1 MTDSSP
7 AVRRGGGQSLK
18 AVGDGHHCR
27 SSSPQGIESPQRSL
41 FSNGGADVQRGF
53 DFDQPSAG
61 GDSPFPLRPVPK
73 ANGGVRLAENP
84 RLQVFHG
91 DNVAA
96 LARLPAGQTD
106 LIYIDPPFNTG
117 KTQRRQQITAVQS
130 RTGDRIGF
138 QGRRYTTS
146 VIGTKEYPDYFTD
159 YVAFLE
165 PRLTEAYRVL
175 APRGSLYLHVDYR
188 EVHRC
193 RFLLD
198 DIFGSDNFLNEIIW
212 AYDFGGRPKDR
223 WPAKHDNILFYV
235 KDRSQYTFNRDA
247 IERIPY
253 MAPGLAGAEKA
264 ARGKLPTDTWW
275 HTIVPTN
282 SREKT
287 GYPTQKPMGIL
298 RRIIAASSN
307 PGDLVLD
314 FFAGSGTTGAVAYQ
328 LGRRAVLVDSNPEAI
343 DVMRRRFAHF
353 TGVEWNSI

>member
-7 AVRRGGGQSLK
+7 AICRGSGRSLE
-18 AVGDGHHCR
+18 AVGDGHHGR
-27 SSSPQGIESPQRSL
+27 SRSPQGVESPQPSL
-41 FSNGGADVQRGF
+41 FSNSGVEVQKSQEIDRTRA
-53 DFDQPSAG
+53 PS
-61 GDSPFPLRPVPK
+61 DSKLPLEPASK
-73 ANGGVRLAENP
+73 ANGGVRLSENP
-84 RLQVFHG
+84 KLQVLHG

-96 LARLPAGQTD
+96 LARLPAGQAD

-130 RTGDRIGF
+130 QTGDRIGF

-146 VIGTKEYPDYFTD
+146 VVGTKEYPDYFTD

-165 PRLTEAYRVL
+165 LRLTEAYRVL
-175 APRGSLYLHVDYR
+175 APHGSLYLHVDYR

-198 DIFGSDNFLNEIIW
+198 DIFGSNNFLNEIIW

-235 KDRSQYTFNRDA
+235 KDRARYTFNRDA

-253 MAPGLAGAEKA
+253 MAPGLAGADKA

-287 GYPTQKPMGIL
+287 GYPTQKPVGIL

-314 FFAGSGTTGAVAYQ
+314 FFAGSGTTGAVAYE
-328 LGRRAVLVDSNPEAI
+328 LGRRAVLIDSNPEAI

-353 TGVEWNSI
+353 DRVEWITI